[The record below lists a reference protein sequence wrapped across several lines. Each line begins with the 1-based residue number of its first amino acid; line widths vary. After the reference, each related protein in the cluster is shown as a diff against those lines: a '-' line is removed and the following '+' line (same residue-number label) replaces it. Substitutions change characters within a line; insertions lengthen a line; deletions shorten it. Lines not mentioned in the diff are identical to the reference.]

1 MADSPLRVPA
11 REIPIPAHLSPE
23 AQAFLALP
31 RPPAGGFPAL
41 DDVEGWRDRIAK
53 SDAVIRDMFLGGRPT
68 TTCTIRDLRE
78 GEAIGYELVPEGL
91 PADDRRVYLDI
102 HGGALI
108 MGAGDICKAMAQA
121 MVGRVGTR
129 MVTVDYRMPP
139 DHPYPAGL
147 DDCLA
152 FYKALLRDH
161 APGEIVIGGGSAGG
175 NLAAALALRIRD
187 EDLPMPAGVVLVSP
201 EIDLTE
207 SGDSFRTNDGI
218 DAMGSLLPANRLYAG
233 STPLNHPY
241 VSALFGD
248 FSRGFPP
255 TFLTCGTRDLFLSNT
270 VRMHAALRAADV
282 PAELYVIEGAPHG
295 NFGGAPDEDGMNREL
310 RRFCERCWD
319 GAFAG

>member
-187 EDLPMPAGVVLVSP
+187 ELGAQPVRAIVDVAVGVIQLQPQARVGAERETGV
-201 EIDLTE
+201 D
-207 SGDSFRTNDGI
+207 
-218 DAMGSLLPANRLYAG
+218 
-233 STPLNHPY
+233 
-241 VSALFGD
+241 
-248 FSRGFPP
+248 
-255 TFLTCGTRDLFLSNT
+255 
-270 VRMHAALRAADV
+270 ALRARLDHRHQQWRGIRV
-282 PAELYVIEGAPHG
+282 RGIGVDREVD
-295 NFGGAPDEDGMNREL
+295 GGEV
-310 RRFCERCWD
+310 
-319 GAFAG
+319 AGLQ